1 MPLESPDLPPGGGCR
16 VAAGFLDALDG
27 LDEAVLDLV
36 DLDLAQNGSQ
46 ESAWAFAQYCTIFHS
61 AL

>member
-1 MPLESPDLPPGGGCR
+1 MGGGCSR
-16 VAAGFLDALDG
+16 VAAGFLDG

-46 ESAWAFAQYCTIFHS
+46 ESALAFAQYFTIFHS